1 MSKRLVLLAI
11 LVGSTVGLIAQ
22 AGATAPATGG
32 AGAFSK
38 TETITREF
46 LVNGAEQVVDTRTVT
61 LKVSQTVNLRGRQEI
76 KVSWSGAHP
85 TGGIVANQNSIGAQ
99 QEEYPF
105 VLLECRGVDSTSVS
119 AADQLSPET
128 CWTQNWSEHYQD
140 SFQTDFPPYRL
151 DQFAAAADRA
161 QVVGAP
167 SPLPT
172 ACNYLPAPTQHWVP
186 FIAASGQTYYGGP
199 AGCAGQPPEAQDVAN
214 QSSFPSNETFGVTGL
229 DGNGSTNFDVW
240 TSAENASL
248 GCSQTVSCSLVAVP
262 IMGISCDPSPSSLP
276 PADQPT
282 GPTALQD
289 AAQCE
294 ATGAFAPGQLTNPV
308 GDEDLTV
315 SGSLWWSPSNWRNRI
330 AVPLTFAVPASAC
343 DVVSSKSS
351 VLVYG
356 SELMVQA
363 TGQWAPYFCLNPK
376 LFTFVHVQTGEPQA
390 RNLLAT
396 GSSEAAF
403 TSYAVSGGYG
413 RPVVNAPVA
422 LTGFSISYAIDGAN
436 GQPYTHLRLTPLL
449 LAKLLTESYPA
460 ELPIQ
465 EEDPA
470 LAHNPLNITL
480 DPEFIQLNPGI
491 TQGVAAS
498 EAASE
503 LVTLS
508 SGSDVI
514 EALTSYI
521 NDNSE
526 ARAWLNGQPDPW
538 GMVVNPAYKGIKL
551 PVHQWPLLSHF
562 EPTTYYA
569 SDNNDCL
576 FNSPVPYLP
585 LVAAPLETLED
596 ISEAMQFAIAN
607 STTVCSQIDGTSLG
621 EKLVA
626 LGPETVGYRFMI
638 GVTPLADDA
647 RYQLQAAALQAAPDS
662 FVAPDSASLRA
673 AAALLQPDGKTGTW
687 PIPYAQ
693 FDKSTTAYPGTM
705 VVYAAVPTSGLP
717 AVDASDYSSLLQFIA
732 TTGQTAGLG
741 VGQLPPGYL
750 PMTKANGLGPLA
762 DYTWA
767 AAADVAAQKGAIPS
781 STANL
786 PTAGSPPT
794 TTTVPT
800 TTVPTTTVPPTTVPP
815 TTVPPTTVPP
825 TTTTVPPT
833 TVATTT
839 VTTTTTPPVTVTTT
853 TVPPTT
859 VTTTTTPPVTVTT
872 TTVPPTTTTVPP
884 TTVTTTTTPPVSV
897 TTTTVPPAAVT
908 TTTTPASGVV
918 GHVVGRTIG
927 APLDKS
933 DQIVVLALLLALVG
947 MGGVPV
953 VFIVGRRRGQW

>member
-46 LVNGAEQVVDTRTVT
+46 LVNGAEQVVDTRTVM

-128 CWTQNWSEHYQD
+128 CWTQTGVSTTKTASRRTSRHTGWTSSPWQ
-140 SFQTDFPPYRL
+140 QTGPSSRC
-151 DQFAAAADRA
+151 AIAVADGV
-161 QVVGAP
+161 QLSAP
-167 SPLPT
+167 
-172 ACNYLPAPTQHWVP
+172 ATQHWVP

-262 IMGISCDPSPSSLP
+262 IMGISCDPSASSLP

-330 AVPLTFAVPASAC
+330 AVPYVAVPASAC

-363 TGQWAPYFCLNPK
+363 TGKWAPYFCLNPK

-480 DPEFIQLNPGI
+480 DPE
-491 TQGVAAS
+491 
-498 EAASE
+498 
-503 LVTLS
+503 S
-508 SGSDVI
+508 SS
-514 EALTSYI
+514 
-521 NDNSE
+521 
-526 ARAWLNGQPDPW
+526 
-538 GMVVNPAYKGIKL
+538 
-551 PVHQWPLLSHF
+551 
-562 EPTTYYA
+562 
-569 SDNNDCL
+569 
-576 FNSPVPYLP
+576 
-585 LVAAPLETLED
+585 
-596 ISEAMQFAIAN
+596 
-607 STTVCSQIDGTSLG
+607 
-621 EKLVA
+621 
-626 LGPETVGYRFMI
+626 
-638 GVTPLADDA
+638 
-647 RYQLQAAALQAAPDS
+647 
-662 FVAPDSASLRA
+662 
-673 AAALLQPDGKTGTW
+673 
-687 PIPYAQ
+687 
-693 FDKSTTAYPGTM
+693 
-705 VVYAAVPTSGLP
+705 
-717 AVDASDYSSLLQFIA
+717 
-732 TTGQTAGLG
+732 
-741 VGQLPPGYL
+741 
-750 PMTKANGLGPLA
+750 
-762 DYTWA
+762 
-767 AAADVAAQKGAIPS
+767 
-781 STANL
+781 
-786 PTAGSPPT
+786 
-794 TTTVPT
+794 
-800 TTVPTTTVPPTTVPP
+800 
-815 TTVPPTTVPP
+815 
-825 TTTTVPPT
+825 
-833 TVATTT
+833 
-839 VTTTTTPPVTVTTT
+839 
-853 TVPPTT
+853 
-859 VTTTTTPPVTVTT
+859 
-872 TTVPPTTTTVPP
+872 
-884 TTVTTTTTPPVSV
+884 
-897 TTTTVPPAAVT
+897 
-908 TTTTPASGVV
+908 
-918 GHVVGRTIG
+918 
-927 APLDKS
+927 
-933 DQIVVLALLLALVG
+933 
-947 MGGVPV
+947 
-953 VFIVGRRRGQW
+953 